1 MGMAAQM
8 RKRAIKATSATR
20 SKKVIKTVT
29 AADRVALNR
38 SMEPIIKDNERMY
51 REMTEYQAKNSH
63 IYGSK
68 TKVLRNK
75 K

>member
-1 MGMAAQM
+1 MGMAEQM

-20 SKKVIKTVT
+20 SKKTIKTGT
-29 AADRVALNR
+29 AADIVALNR

-51 REMTEYQAKNSH
+51 REMAEYQAKNSH
-63 IYGSK
+63 IYKGL
-68 TKVLRNK
+68 TLK